1 MRTAPARFKAMT
13 RRFLLD
19 CSGASVVEY
28 AFLLIFIAL
37 AIVAALGQISGYF
50 NGIYGR
56 LAAAI
61 GG

>member
-1 MRTAPARFKAMT
+1 MT

-19 CSGASVVEY
+19 CSGVSVVEY

-61 GG
+61 GA